1 MGLFMSNTKEL
12 DILLEANKIN
22 KNFGNFTANKDID
35 ISILK
40 GEIHALLGENG
51 AGKSTLVKIL
61 YGILKPESGTIKIN
75 NKETIISSP
84 NIARKNGIGM
94 VFQHFSLFPAL
105 TVAENI
111 LIALDNKIKFKD
123 LISKI
128 KELSKEWELFIDP
141 LKVVSELSVG
151 EQQRVEIIRCL
162 MQNPKLLIMDEP
174 TSVLTPQE
182 IENLFKILK
191 RLAASGCSI
200 LYISHKLEEIIELA
214 DKVTILKSGKS
225 IASINAKN
233 TTTKY
238 LAETMVGKEIS
249 TLKKTQSKI
258 ISEDTALELKNLSK
272 SNNNDFGI
280 SLKNINLKV
289 KYGEILGIAG
299 IAGNGQTELMEIL
312 SGETICEKEDEI
324 FLDDT
329 PIGLKDITARR
340 KLGIET
346 IPEERT
352 LHATVPNL
360 KINENTFLTY
370 FPKYGA
376 NKSLIGRFLNNPD
389 NSLNESENIVK
400 ENDVRCP
407 EPNPMASQLS
417 GGNLQKFILGRSLA
431 NNPKVAIFSQPTW
444 GVDIG
449 AATAIR
455 QKLLNLAETGKAV
468 IVISQDLEE
477 IFQLSDKIAVLNNGN
492 LSEILSADDISAAN
506 IGLLMGG
513 NSITQVGLEIKQ

>member
-1 MGLFMSNTKEL
+1 MSNTKEL

-22 KNFGNFTANKDID
+22 KKFGNFTANKDID

-75 NKETIISSP
+75 NEEITISSP
-84 NIARKNGIGM
+84 NVARKSGIGM

-111 LIALDNKIKFKD
+111 LIALDQKIKFKD
-123 LISKI
+123 LILRI
-128 KELSKEWELFIDP
+128 KELSTEWELFIDP
-141 LKVVSELSVG
+141 LKIVSELSVG

-191 RLAASGCSI
+191 RLASSGCSI

-214 DKVTILKSGKS
+214 NKVTILKSGKS
-225 IASINAKN
+225 IATIDAKN

-238 LAETMVGKEIS
+238 LAETMVGKEIT
-249 TLKKTQSKI
+249 TLKKVQS
-258 ISEDTALELKNLSK
+258 KNLSK
-272 SNNNDFGI
+272 DIALEIRNLNKANTSDFGI
-280 SLKNINLKV
+280 SLTNINV
-289 KYGEILGIAG
+289 TVNYGEILGIAG

-312 SGETICEKEDEI
+312 SGETICDNEDQI
-324 FLDDT
+324 FLDGV
-329 PIGLKDITARR
+329 PIGFKDITKRR

-370 FPKYGA
+370 FPKY
-376 NKSLIGRFLNNPD
+376 NQNRSFIGKILNNPE
-389 NSLNESENIVK
+389 NSLVESEQIIK

-449 AATAIR
+449 AATTIR
-455 QKLLNLAETGKAV
+455 QKLLNLSQTGKAV
-468 IVISQDLEE
+468 ILISQDLEE

-492 LSEILSADDISAAN
+492 LSEVLSANDISAAN
-506 IGLLMGG
+506 VGLLMGG
-513 NSITQVGLEIKQ
+513 NSKSQNDQEESK

>member
-1 MGLFMSNTKEL
+1 MGNKKEL
-12 DILLEANKIN
+12 DILLEAIKIN
-22 KNFGNFTANKDID
+22 KQFGSFIANQDID
-35 ISILK
+35 ICIERR
-40 GEIHALLGENG
+40 EIHALLGENG

-75 NKETIISSP
+75 NEEITISSP
-84 NIARKNGIGM
+84 NVARKNGIGM

-111 LIALDNKIKFKD
+111 LIALDQKIKFKD
-123 LISKI
+123 LILRI
-128 KELSKEWELFIDP
+128 KELSTEWELFIDP
-141 LKVVSELSVG
+141 LKIVSELSVG

-191 RLAASGCSI
+191 RLASSGCSI

-214 DKVTILKSGKS
+214 NKVTILKSGKS
-225 IASINAKN
+225 IATIDAKN

-238 LAETMVGKEIS
+238 LAETMVGKEI
-249 TLKKTQSKI
+249 TTIKKVQS
-258 ISEDTALELKNLSK
+258 KNLSK
-272 SNNNDFGI
+272 GIALEIRNLNKANTSDFGI
-280 SLKNINLKV
+280 SLTNINV
-289 KYGEILGIAG
+289 TVNYSEILGIAG

-312 SGETICEKEDEI
+312 SGETICDKEDQI
-324 FLDDT
+324 FLDGV
-329 PIGLKDITARR
+329 PIGFEDITKRR

-370 FPKYGA
+370 FPKY
-376 NKSLIGRFLNNPD
+376 NQNRSFIGKILNNPE
-389 NSLNESENIVK
+389 NSLVESEQIIK

-449 AATAIR
+449 AATTIR
-455 QKLLNLAETGKAV
+455 QKLLNLSQTGKAV
-468 IVISQDLEE
+468 ILISQDLEE

-492 LSEILSADDISAAN
+492 LSEVLSANDISAAN
-506 IGLLMGG
+506 VGLLMGG
-513 NSITQVGLEIKQ
+513 NSKSQNDQEESK

>member
-1 MGLFMSNTKEL
+1 MSNTKEL

-22 KNFGNFTANKDID
+22 KKFGNFTANKDID

-75 NKETIISSP
+75 NEEITISSP
-84 NIARKNGIGM
+84 TVARKNGIGM

-111 LIALDNKIKFKD
+111 LIALDQKIKFKD
-123 LISKI
+123 LILRI
-128 KELSKEWELFIDP
+128 KELSTEWELFIDP
-141 LKVVSELSVG
+141 LKIVSELSVG

-191 RLAASGCSI
+191 RLASSGCSI

-214 DKVTILKSGKS
+214 NKVTILKSGKS
-225 IASINAKN
+225 IATIDAKN

-238 LAETMVGKEIS
+238 LAETMVGKEIT
-249 TLKKTQSKI
+249 TLKKVQS
-258 ISEDTALELKNLSK
+258 KNLSK
-272 SNNNDFGI
+272 GIALEIRNLNKANTSDFGI
-280 SLKNINLKV
+280 SLTNINV
-289 KYGEILGIAG
+289 TVNYGEILGIAG

-312 SGETICEKEDEI
+312 SGETICDKEDQI
-324 FLDDT
+324 FLDGV
-329 PIGLKDITARR
+329 PIGFEDITKRR

-370 FPKYGA
+370 FPKY
-376 NKSLIGRFLNNPD
+376 NQNRSFIGKILNNPE
-389 NSLNESENIVK
+389 NSLVESEQIIK

-449 AATAIR
+449 AATTIR
-455 QKLLNLAETGKAV
+455 QKLLNLSQTGKAV
-468 IVISQDLEE
+468 ILISQDLEE

-492 LSEILSADDISAAN
+492 LSEVLSANDISAAN
-506 IGLLMGG
+506 VGLLMGG
-513 NSITQVGLEIKQ
+513 NSKSQNDQEESK

>member
-1 MGLFMSNTKEL
+1 MSNTKEL
-12 DILLEANKIN
+12 DILLEAKKIN

-111 LIALDNKIKFKD
+111 LIALDNKIRFKD

-200 LYISHKLEEIIELA
+200 LYISH
-214 DKVTILKSGKS
+214 
-225 IASINAKN
+225 N
-233 TTTKY
+233 
-238 LAETMVGKEIS
+238 
-249 TLKKTQSKI
+249 
-258 ISEDTALELKNLSK
+258 
-272 SNNNDFGI
+272 
-280 SLKNINLKV
+280 
-289 KYGEILGIAG
+289 
-299 IAGNGQTELMEIL
+299 
-312 SGETICEKEDEI
+312 
-324 FLDDT
+324 
-329 PIGLKDITARR
+329 
-340 KLGIET
+340 
-346 IPEERT
+346 
-352 LHATVPNL
+352 
-360 KINENTFLTY
+360 
-370 FPKYGA
+370 
-376 NKSLIGRFLNNPD
+376 
-389 NSLNESENIVK
+389 
-400 ENDVRCP
+400 
-407 EPNPMASQLS
+407 
-417 GGNLQKFILGRSLA
+417 
-431 NNPKVAIFSQPTW
+431 
-444 GVDIG
+444 
-449 AATAIR
+449 
-455 QKLLNLAETGKAV
+455 
-468 IVISQDLEE
+468 
-477 IFQLSDKIAVLNNGN
+477 
-492 LSEILSADDISAAN
+492 
-506 IGLLMGG
+506 
-513 NSITQVGLEIKQ
+513 

>member
-1 MGLFMSNTKEL
+1 MGNKKEL
-12 DILLEANKIN
+12 DILLEATKIN
-22 KNFGNFTANKDID
+22 KQFGSFVANKDID
-35 ISILK
+35 ISIAK

-75 NKETIISSP
+75 NKEITISSP
-84 NIARKNGIGM
+84 NVARKNGIGM

-111 LIALDNKIKFKD
+111 LIALDQRIKFKD
-123 LISKI
+123 LILRI
-128 KELSKEWELFIDP
+128 KELSTEWDLFIDP
-141 LKVVSELSVG
+141 LKIVNELSVG

-191 RLAASGCSI
+191 RLASSGCSI

-214 DKVTILKSGKS
+214 NKVTILKSGKS
-225 IASINAKN
+225 IATIDAKN

-238 LAETMVGKEIS
+238 LAETMVGKEIT
-249 TLKKTQSKI
+249 TLKKVQSKSLSKGI
-258 ISEDTALELKNLSK
+258 ALELRDLNKANFS
-272 SNNNDFGI
+272 DFGI
-280 SLKNINLKV
+280 SLTNINV
-289 KYGEILGIAG
+289 TVYYGEILGIAG

-312 SGETICEKEDEI
+312 SGENICDNEDQI
-324 FLDDT
+324 FLDGV
-329 PIGLKDITARR
+329 PIGFEDITKRR

-352 LHATVPNL
+352 LHASVPNL

-370 FPKYGA
+370 FPKY
-376 NKSLIGRFLNNPD
+376 NQNRSLIGTFLNNPK
-389 NSLNESENIVK
+389 NSLVESEQIIK

-449 AATAIR
+449 AATTIR
-455 QKLLNLAETGKAV
+455 QKLLNLSQMGKAV
-468 IVISQDLEE
+468 ILISQDLEE

-492 LSEILSADDISAAN
+492 LSEVLSANEISATN
-506 IGLLMGG
+506 VGLLMGE
-513 NSITQVGLEIKQ
+513 NSKSENDWEKRK

>member
-1 MGLFMSNTKEL
+1 MSNTKEL

-22 KNFGNFTANKDID
+22 KKFGNFTANKDID

-75 NKETIISSP
+75 NEEITISSP
-84 NIARKNGIGM
+84 NVARKSGIGM

-111 LIALDNKIKFKD
+111 LIALDQKIKFKD
-123 LISKI
+123 LILRI
-128 KELSKEWELFIDP
+128 KELSTEWELFIDP
-141 LKVVSELSVG
+141 LKIVSELSVG

-191 RLAASGCSI
+191 RLASSGCSI

-214 DKVTILKSGKS
+214 NKVTILKSGKS
-225 IASINAKN
+225 IATIDAKN

-238 LAETMVGKEIS
+238 LAETMVGKEIT
-249 TLKKTQSKI
+249 TLKKVQS
-258 ISEDTALELKNLSK
+258 KNLSK
-272 SNNNDFGI
+272 GIALEIRNLNKANTSDFGI
-280 SLKNINLKV
+280 SLTNINV
-289 KYGEILGIAG
+289 TVNYSEILGIAG

-312 SGETICEKEDEI
+312 SGETICDKEDQI
-324 FLDDT
+324 FLDGV
-329 PIGLKDITARR
+329 PIGFEDITKRR

-370 FPKYGA
+370 FPKY
-376 NKSLIGRFLNNPD
+376 NQNRSFIGKILNNPE
-389 NSLNESENIVK
+389 NSLVESEQIIK

-449 AATAIR
+449 AATTIR
-455 QKLLNLAETGKAV
+455 QKLLNLSQTGKAV
-468 IVISQDLEE
+468 ILISQDLEE

-492 LSEILSADDISAAN
+492 LSEVLSANDISAAN
-506 IGLLMGG
+506 VGLLMGG
-513 NSITQVGLEIKQ
+513 NSKSQNDQEESK